1 MDILTELYSRLGGAT
16 SGSSITDTVA
26 DIYSSA
32 TDGIGMPSSGKRAY
46 KFQPVTS
53 PDKPTEVSPFHLLAG
68 PTLFHNGTMS
78 TRSANNLT
86 VAGAGRIEVAAVDAA
101 HLGIGDSA
109 TVRLTSTTAS
119 VTGTVKVSNRLQ
131 PGMLFAPN
139 HFRDLNVN
147 ALLTG
152 NANLVSVKVEKA

>member
-1 MDILTELYSRLGGAT
+1 
-16 SGSSITDTVA
+16 
-26 DIYSSA
+26 
-32 TDGIGMPSSGKRAY
+32 
-46 KFQPVTS
+46 
-53 PDKPTEVSPFHLLAG
+53 
-68 PTLFHNGTMS
+68 MS

-86 VAGAGRIEVAAVDAA
+86 VDGAGQIEIAAADAS
-101 HLGIGDSA
+101 HLGIGDGS
-109 TVRLTSTTAS
+109 TVRLTSTTAR
-119 VTGTVKVSNRLQ
+119 VTGAVKVSDRLQ